1 MSSAAWDPVSG
12 GLYSNGEFLSCM
24 DRANNPSMPGLCMLS
39 ILGEV
44 GLKNDG
50 HLAAKRDCEV
60 FVTFYLSCDP
70 SLQPMFPLQRT
81 GEAKAAKPPEQ
92 EKKLSKKRADNSQRP
107 ANTIRKLDPAPRG
120 PCRSKLRILSK

>member
-1 MSSAAWDPVSG
+1 
-12 GLYSNGEFLSCM
+12 M

-70 SLQPMFPLQRT
+70 SLQPMFPCQHDPQIGSRAARPVPLETSNSLQIIVERH
-81 GEAKAAKPPEQ
+81 KAFSWSMFRVE
-92 EKKLSKKRADNSQRP
+92 S
-107 ANTIRKLDPAPRG
+107 
-120 PCRSKLRILSK
+120 